1 MRLNE
6 LGDLPGAR
14 RTRKRI
20 GRGIGSGKGKTCGRG
35 HKGQKSRSGISLLGF
50 EGGQMPLY
58 RRLPKRGFNNHFTKD
73 FAELSI
79 GNLERA
85 VVNGKID
92 AKKPI
97 TEAALR
103 TSGLVKKSRD
113 GVRLLATGGLKT
125 KLTIEVTGAT
135 KGAIAAVEKAG
146 GGVTLVP
153 QKPKPEG
160 KGKARHRKFKEGE
173 AGVKAGGE
181 GAGKESRGKEPKK
194 KAQEDSNEDK
204 TEEKTGKKDSKNDAS
219 GDDAEGDEPQKAD
232 SGGDALQKDERF
244 ASGEEIKGNGRGNGD
259 GRSGKDEG

>member
-6 LGDLPGAR
+6 LGDHPGAR

-20 GRGIGSGKGKTCGRG
+20 GRGMGSGKGKTCGRG
-35 HKGQKSRSGISLLGF
+35 HKGQKSRSGVSLLGF

-58 RRLPKRGFNNHFTKD
+58 RRLPKRGFNNRFTKD

-85 VVNGKID
+85 VAKGKID

-97 TEAALR
+97 TEEVLR
-103 TSGLVKKSRD
+103 ASGLVKKSRD
-113 GVRLLATGGLKT
+113 GVRLLATGELKT

-135 KGAIAAVEKAG
+135 KGAVAAVEKAG
-146 GGVTLVP
+146 GGVTLLP

-173 AGVKAGGE
+173 AEAKAGGE
-181 GAGKESRGKEPKK
+181 GAGKESREKEPKK
-194 KAQEDSNEDK
+194 KAQEDSKEDK
-204 TEEKTGKKDSKNDAS
+204 TEEETGKKASKGDAS
-219 GDDAEGDEPQKAD
+219 GDDSEGDEPQKAD
-232 SGGDALQKDERF
+232 SGRDASQKDERF
-244 ASGEEIKGNGRGNGD
+244 DSGAEDKGNGGD
-259 GRSGKDEG
+259 EDGGSGKDEG